1 MSGENLVL
9 VLNAK
14 MLLAS
19 WIAGFLNVIIS
30 KTIGRIKLIFL
41 RADTYICERYKLMM

>member
-9 VLNAK
+9 VLNTK

-30 KTIGRIKLIFL
+30 KTIGRIKLIF
-41 RADTYICERYKLMM
+41 CEQIHIYVKGTN